1 MKTVKRYI
9 NSISF
14 IDFFINLLNIQA
26 PLKKKNLRAN
36 SSPFMIKT
44 IRNAIMINTVLIK
57 SELTKTG
64 HFTKHKGTFA
74 RNRSEIL
81 KILFFEG
88 KPKTCI
94 AQ

>member
-1 MKTVKRYI
+1 
-9 NSISF
+9 
-14 IDFFINLLNIQA
+14 
-26 PLKKKNLRAN
+26 
-36 SSPFMIKT
+36 MIKI
-44 IRNAIMINTVLIK
+44 IRNAIMIRSRLNTVLIK